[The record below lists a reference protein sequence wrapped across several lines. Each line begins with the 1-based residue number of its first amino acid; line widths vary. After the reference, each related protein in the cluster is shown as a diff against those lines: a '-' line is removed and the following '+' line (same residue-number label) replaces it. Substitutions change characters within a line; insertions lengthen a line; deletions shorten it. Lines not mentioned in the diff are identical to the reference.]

1 MSDREKVINDQQRQI
16 EELEER
22 NAPSSKRRRCLM
34 TKRELLEGYRL
45 LVIEIE
51 TLERQSKFLNQF
63 IGGPRPVHA
72 IQLTGMPRGTN
83 DPEAA
88 MLQRADT
95 DEVLDKLEKKCAELR
110 ELVGE
115 FEVIMDGI
123 KDRRLQVIVR
133 DYYALGWTDERIG
146 DQLEIT
152 RQHVNRLR
160 TAYIEE
166 LK

>member
-1 MSDREKVINDQQRQI
+1 
-16 EELEER
+16 
-22 NAPSSKRRRCLM
+22 M
-34 TKRELLEGYRL
+34 TKRELLENYRL

-88 MLQRADT
+88 LLQRADT
-95 DEVLDKLEKKCAELR
+95 DEVLDKIEKKCAELR
-110 ELVGE
+110 ELVDE
-115 FEVIMDGI
+115 FETIMDAI
-123 KDRRLQVIVR
+123 TDRRLQIIVR
-133 DYYALGWTDERIG
+133 NYYALGWTDERIG
-146 DQLEIT
+146 EQLELS

-160 TAYIEE
+160 TAYLEG
-166 LK
+166 LT